1 MAGPMKGCL
10 KNTAIGCGALI
21 LLGIGAFGVLIF
33 VSVNPF
39 GDAIAAREQL
49 DDRFGDQAAYRPP
62 ADGEIAPD
70 RLDAFLS
77 VRQAV
82 YALCDGFQETEQQ
95 FQSMERFDDAEE
107 VKGTEVLGEA
117 LKTTRMAFGLAPR
130 IGELFEVRNQALLDA
145 EMGLGEYS
153 YIYVV
158 AYHDRLV
165 GPRTER
171 LLFDDPDTNRRVRL
185 ALRSML
191 ERQLE
196 ELRSADMPPESTTA
210 LEAEI
215 AAMEED
221 PDRLPWQDGL
231 PAEIAASVAPQ
242 RERLD
247 ALYCQSTASLD
258 LLRNTRHGLSIESE

>member
-10 KNTAIGCGALI
+10 KNTAIGCGALL
-21 LLGIGAFGVLIF
+21 LLGVGAFGVLIF

-49 DDRFGDQAAYRPP
+49 DNRFGDQADYRPP
-62 ADGEIAPD
+62 ADGVIAPD

-82 YALCDGFQETEQQ
+82 SALCDGFRETEQQ
-95 FQSMERFDDAEE
+95 FKSMEHLDDDEE
-107 VKGTEVLGEA
+107 VHGREVFGEA
-117 LKTTRMAFGLAPR
+117 LKTTRMALGLAPR

-145 EMGLGEYS
+145 GMGLGEYS
-153 YIYVV
+153 YIYAV

-165 GPRTER
+165 GPHTGR
-171 LLFDDPDTNRRVRL
+171 LLFDDPDTNRRIRL

-196 ELRSADMPPESTTA
+196 ELRFADAPPESTAA
-210 LEAEI
+210 LEAEV
-215 AAMEED
+215 AAMNED

-231 PAEIAASVAPQ
+231 PAQIAASVAPQ
-242 RERLD
+242 RERLE
-247 ALYCQSTASLD
+247 ALYCESAASLD
-258 LLRNTRHGLSIESE
+258 LLRNTRRGLSIESE